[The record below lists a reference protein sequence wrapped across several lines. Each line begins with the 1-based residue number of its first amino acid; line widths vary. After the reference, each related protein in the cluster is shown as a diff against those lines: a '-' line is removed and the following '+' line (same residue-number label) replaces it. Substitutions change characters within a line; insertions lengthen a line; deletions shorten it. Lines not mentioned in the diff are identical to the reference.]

1 VDRVCNAGRQAP
13 AGDAADQSSWASP
26 GYFETTGQK
35 LIAGRFLEE
44 RDRTLN
50 SAVVSESEANAVW
63 QDNALGGQI
72 RVEGRTFTVI
82 GVVADSRNT
91 SLKSVPPKMVYV
103 HYKDRPPYATYF
115 LVRASSSVE
124 SVLSGMREAIWKYAP
139 DVTISRV
146 KTLDSQITDSLTTE
160 RFQTSILIAFGVAAL
175 LLAMLGIYG
184 VLSYSVFTRKQ
195 EIGLRMALGATRANI
210 YALTFS
216 EAGLPILLGLVGG
229 LIASILAARVVKN
242 LLFGVRTVDPI
253 VILMVTVLFMASAGI
268 AAYLPAR
275 RAASVDPMEA
285 LRSE

>member
-1 VDRVCNAGRQAP
+1 MR
-13 AGDAADQSSWASP
+13 AAFS
-26 GYFETTGQK
+26 K
-35 LIAGRFLEE
+35 E

-50 SAVVSESEANAVW
+50 SAVVSESEAKAVW
-63 QDNALGGQI
+63 QDENPLGSQI

-115 LVRASSSVE
+115 LVRASGSVE
-124 SVLSGMREAIWKYAP
+124 AVLSGMREAIWKYSP

-146 KTLDSQITDSLTTE
+146 KTLDSQITDSLTAE
-160 RFQTSILIAFGVAAL
+160 RFQTFILIAFGISAL

-184 VLSYSVFTRKQ
+184 VLSYSVSTRKQ
-195 EIGLRMALGATRANI
+195 EIGLRMALGATRGNI
-210 YALTFS
+210 YALTFG
-216 EAGLPILLGLVGG
+216 EAGLPILLGLAAG

-242 LLFGVRTVDPI
+242 LLFGVQTVDPI
-253 VILMVTVLFMASAGI
+253 VILTVTVLFMASAVS